1 MDLDLR
7 YLNEWAMSADDTMY
21 YINGKQYQF
30 NLERR
35 KFISS

>member
-7 YLNEWAMSADDTMY
+7 YLNEWSGTNDTTY